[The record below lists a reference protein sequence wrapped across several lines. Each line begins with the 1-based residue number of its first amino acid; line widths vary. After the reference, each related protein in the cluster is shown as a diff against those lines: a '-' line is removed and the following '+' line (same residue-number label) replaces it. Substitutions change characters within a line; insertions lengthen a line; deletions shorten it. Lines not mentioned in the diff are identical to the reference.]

1 VRTKFWWNA
10 SAIFMATILLQ
21 PQAVWAERASEMPF
35 SDIGKHWAKAAILR
49 GVEEG
54 LFAESRDGQF
64 QPNRPMTRAEFLA
77 LLDRLFYMGQQQLQP
92 LTLMTDHYHQVGG
105 SSFEE
110 PYLPYTDVDRL
121 TWMYSPILRVSVYLE
136 TLFGPNALQEVFP
149 GGELKPSQPITQG
162 EAARLLQAFT
172 IASSG
177 KPAWEEVQTWKLLNG
192 EEADLL
198 LRGEA
203 AVMAD
208 KLLRYL
214 WTDTVLP
221 VLDMDGM
228 KYPLVPE
235 ISEMFP
241 YFAHYVPEY
250 MTEDEKRY
258 VDAVHAIRNR
268 EDDETTYEQ
277 LRALLQTDFPNKV
290 GLHYFLSWDPHTYL
304 EDNLNQAFLA
314 IDAYFA
320 DRIVLPDTLRV
331 LSANVYDIVLQ
342 MAQEDSDIYLEALQR
357 FAAYEQKR
365 PYGSEHEVFA
375 VYLAAMEVRNG
386 QVEKALQRYQDLGK
400 TREGMLNT
408 VHYLVRDKRLAEA
421 RKFVDGLTFKD
432 KDPLAQLRT
441 SVLQELDTLDQQRS
455 IAIDLAYALRK
466 FEQQNFRAEGESML
480 GGYLFKYEQTVDH
493 ERGAHYFTGFY
504 QAPDKLVL
512 DKVEMYTDTAEELE
526 YYHDFAK
533 QEWHKSPVTSL
544 EFAHEWVESRSVPE
558 RLRLLQARYLKQS
571 FGRYDVITEWIPGE
585 NISAR
590 ANEIRSGFGRIKEV
604 PMYVNKYY
612 IDRESDMVVRHL
624 WRYEEIYDNQ
634 RYMAYTG
641 SENYRD
647 FGRVNVRIPGDV
659 SERAVDAR

>member
-1 VRTKFWWNA
+1 MRTKKWWKA
-10 SAIFMATILLQ
+10 SAIVMATILLQ
-21 PQAVWAERASEMPF
+21 PHVVGAERDSEMPF

-54 LFAESRDGQF
+54 LFAESGDGQF
-64 QPNRPMTRAEFLA
+64 QPNRPMTRAEFLT
-77 LLDRLFYMGQQQLQP
+77 LMDRLFYLGQQQLQP
-92 LTLMTDHYHQVGG
+92 LTLITDHYHQVGG

-110 PYLPYTDVDRL
+110 PYLPYKDVDRL
-121 TWMYSPILRVSVYLE
+121 TWMYTPILRVSVYLE
-136 TLFGPNALQEVFP
+136 TLFGPHALQEVFP
-149 GGELKPSQPITQG
+149 GEELKPSQPITQG
-162 EAARLLQAFT
+162 EAAQLLQAFT
-172 IASSG
+172 MASSG
-177 KPAWEEVQTWKLLNG
+177 KTAWDEVQAWKLLAG
-192 EEADLL
+192 EAADPL

-221 VLDMDGM
+221 ILDMDGM

-250 MTEDEKRY
+250 MTADEKRY
-258 VDAVHAIRNR
+258 VEAVDAIRNR
-268 EDDETTYEQ
+268 EDDEATYEQ

-290 GLHYFLSWDPHTYL
+290 GLHYFLSWDPHTDL
-304 EDNLNQAFLA
+304 QENLNQAFLA

-320 DRIVLPDTLRV
+320 DRIILPDTLRV

-342 MAQEDSDIYLEALQR
+342 MAQEDSDIYAEALQR
-357 FAAYEQKR
+357 FSVYEQKR
-365 PYGSEHEVFA
+365 PDGPEYEVFA
-375 VYLAAMEVRNG
+375 VYLAAMEVRNN
-386 QVEKALQRYQDLGK
+386 QVEKALQRYQALGK

-408 VHYLVRDKRLAEA
+408 VHYLVRANRLAEA
-421 RKFVDGLTFKD
+421 RQFVEGLTFKE
-432 KDPLAQLRT
+432 KDPLAQLR
-441 SVLQELDTLDQQRS
+441 SGVLQELATLDKQRS

-480 GGYLFKYEQTVDH
+480 GGYLFKYEQTVDN
-493 ERGAHYFTGFY
+493 ERGAHYFNGFY
-504 QAPDKLVL
+504 QAPNKLVM

-526 YYHDFAK
+526 YTHDFAK
-533 QEWHKSPVTSL
+533 QEWQKSPVSPP
-544 EFAHEWVESRSVPE
+544 EFVHEWVESRPVTE
-558 RLRLLQARYLKQS
+558 RLRDLRARYLKQS
-571 FGRYDVITEWIPGE
+571 FGRFDVITEWIPGE
-585 NISAR
+585 SIAAR
-590 ANEIRSGFGRIKEV
+590 AGEIGVGFGRIKEV

-612 IDRESDMVVRHL
+612 IDRESDTVIRHV
-624 WRYEEIYDNQ
+624 WRYEEIYENQ

-647 FGRVNVRIPGDV
+647 FGRVSVRIPGDV
-659 SERAVDAR
+659 TGRAVDAR